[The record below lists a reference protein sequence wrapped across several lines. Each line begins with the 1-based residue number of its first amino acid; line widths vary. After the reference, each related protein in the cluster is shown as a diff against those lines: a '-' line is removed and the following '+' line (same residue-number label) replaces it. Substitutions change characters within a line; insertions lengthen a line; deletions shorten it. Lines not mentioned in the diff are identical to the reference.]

1 MEKGA
6 ERLIERRGGGAGEV
20 GLTVSLC
27 AAAKASQILVD
38 LPAAA

>member
-27 AAAKASQILVD
+27 TAEASQILVD